1 MTENDLNIELEKL
14 QSESVNNGGIWRF
27 LKLPLPNKENIK
39 DYFKNIE
46 EGAKFDIVFNSK
58 IKELVMKSINHW
70 ASYSGPC
77 PERTENSVNFDKL
90 RIIFVN
96 NLFCFVEEKGIID
109 VYRVENLDSWLN
121 KVIESG
127 IDHMNEDYIIQT
139 NNGSYV
145 LHLGFSS

>member
-1 MTENDLNIELEKL
+1 MTENDLNNELEKL

-27 LKLPLPNKENIK
+27 LKLPIPDNNNIK
-39 DYFKNIE
+39 DYFKNTE
-46 EGAKFDIVFNSK
+46 KDVRLDSVLNSRT
-58 IKELVMKSINHW
+58 KELIMESIDHW
-70 ASYSGPC
+70 SSYSGPC
-77 PERTENSVNFDKL
+77 PERTKKSVNFDKL
-90 RIIFVN
+90 KVSFVN
-96 NLFCFVEEKGIID
+96 TLFAFVEKKEIID
-109 VYRVENLDSWLN
+109 LYRVENCDSWLN

>member
-1 MTENDLNIELEKL
+1 MTANDLNNELEKL

-27 LKLPLPNKENIK
+27 SKLPIPDNNNIK
-39 DYFKNIE
+39 DYFKNTE
-46 EGAKFDIVFNSK
+46 KDVRLETVLNSRT
-58 IKELVMKSINHW
+58 KELIMESIDHW
-70 ASYSGPC
+70 SSHSGPC
-77 PERTENSVNFDKL
+77 PERTKKSVNFDKL
-90 RIIFVN
+90 KVSFVN
-96 NLFCFVEEKGIID
+96 TLFAFVEKKEIID
-109 VYRVENLDSWLN
+109 IYRVENCDSWLN

>member
-1 MTENDLNIELEKL
+1 MNVTDLNNELEKL

-27 LKLPLPNKENIK
+27 IEFQIPNNNNIK
-39 DYFKNIE
+39 DYLNID
-46 EGAKFDIVFNSK
+46 KKVKLDTVFNSRT
-58 IKELVMKSINHW
+58 KEIIMESIDHW
-70 ASYSGPC
+70 SSYSGPC
-77 PERTENSVNFDKL
+77 PERSKNSVNFDKL
-90 RIIFVN
+90 KVSFVN
-96 NLFCFVEEKGIID
+96 TLFDFVEEKGIID
-109 VYRVENLDSWLN
+109 VYRLEKFNSWLN